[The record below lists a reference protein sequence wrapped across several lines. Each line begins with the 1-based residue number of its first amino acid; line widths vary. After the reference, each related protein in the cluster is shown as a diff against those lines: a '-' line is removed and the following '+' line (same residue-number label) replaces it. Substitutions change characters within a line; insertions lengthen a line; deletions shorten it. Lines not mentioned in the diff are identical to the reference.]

1 MSISLI
7 ITNQARDDLA
17 DITSY
22 IAQDSPAQARDFVAK
37 FRASVQDTMLWPES
51 NALLDDARLAT
62 AGLRRGI
69 IKKFRNHL
77 FVYRYRDDAIQ
88 VLRVYHAAQDW
99 QQEIFSSDPL

>member
-1 MSISLI
+1 MSVSLI

-17 DITSY
+17 DITAF

-37 FRASVQDTMLWPES
+37 FQASVQDTTLWPES
-51 NALLDDARLAT
+51 NTLLDDPRLAA
-62 AGLRRGI
+62 AGLRRAI

-77 FVYRYRDDAIQ
+77 FVYRYRDDAVQ

-99 QQEIFSSDPL
+99 QQEIFSSDQR